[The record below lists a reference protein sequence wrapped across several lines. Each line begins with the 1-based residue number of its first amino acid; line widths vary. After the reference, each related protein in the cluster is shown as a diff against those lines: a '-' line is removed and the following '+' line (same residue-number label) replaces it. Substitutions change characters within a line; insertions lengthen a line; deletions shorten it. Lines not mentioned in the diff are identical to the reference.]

1 MHHEVKRG
9 AFFIF
14 PGVFQ
19 ETRGAFS
26 AEPGAFGVSWC
37 ILQVFIHIAG
47 RLFQLQL
54 YGGFENGDH
63 PKNCRQKN
71 DNRIT
76 VPLEQFVVVEVP

>member
-1 MHHEVKRG
+1 MAAKNDNDRLVRD
-9 AFFIF
+9 
-14 PGVFQ
+14 VL
-19 ETRGAFS
+19 R
-26 AEPGAFGVSWC
+26 
-37 ILQVFIHIAG
+37 VFIHIAG

>member
-14 PGVFQ
+14 PGAFQ

-47 RLFQLQL
+47 QLL
-54 YGGFENGDH
+54 
-63 PKNCRQKN
+63 
-71 DNRIT
+71 
-76 VPLEQFVVVEVP
+76 